1 MLSFQSISVGCAG
14 ISFVRQNALGFG
26 SFYHGFKL
34 CALTKISRRGMDFIH
49 KPLFIAPSKTLVT
62 RHTLTARLDPS
73 GVVISAKDN
82 TSRLIWGLIF
92 SPIFSGH
99 LYMSMRMGC
108 AFDQGRVNNGRS
120 CLFRPQ
126 PMMFYLTADRGKQRI
141 LGARLNQR
149 LAKSTMRGLV
159 RPAAL

>member
-1 MLSFQSISVGCAG
+1 M
-14 ISFVRQNALGFG
+14 
-26 SFYHGFKL
+26 
-34 CALTKISRRGMDFIH
+34 SRRGLDFIL
-49 KPLFIAPSKTLVT
+49 KSFFIASGKTLVT
-62 RHTLTARLDPS
+62 QHTLTALLDPP

-82 TSRLIWGLIF
+82 TNRLIRGLIF

-99 LYMSMRMGC
+99 LFMSARMGC

-159 RPAAL
+159 RPNQAL

>member
-1 MLSFQSISVGCAG
+1 
-14 ISFVRQNALGFG
+14 
-26 SFYHGFKL
+26 
-34 CALTKISRRGMDFIH
+34 MDFIH
-49 KPLFIAPSKTLVT
+49 KPLFIASGYTLVT

-73 GVVISAKDN
+73 GGVIGVKDN
-82 TSRLIWGLIF
+82 TNRLIWGLIF

-99 LYMSMRMGC
+99 LFMSARMGC

-120 CLFRPQ
+120 CLFRLQ
-126 PMMFYLTADRGKQRI
+126 SMMFNLTADRGKQRI
-141 LGARLNQR
+141 VGARLNQR

>member
-1 MLSFQSISVGCAG
+1 
-14 ISFVRQNALGFG
+14 
-26 SFYHGFKL
+26 
-34 CALTKISRRGMDFIH
+34 MDFIH

-99 LYMSMRMGC
+99 LYISARMGC

-120 CLFRPQ
+120 CLFRLQ
-126 PMMFYLTADRGKQRI
+126 SMMFNLTADLGKQRI
-141 LGARLNQR
+141 VGARLNQR

>member
-1 MLSFQSISVGCAG
+1 
-14 ISFVRQNALGFG
+14 
-26 SFYHGFKL
+26 
-34 CALTKISRRGMDFIH
+34 MDFIH

-82 TSRLIWGLIF
+82 TSRLIWGLIWGLIF

-99 LYMSMRMGC
+99 LYMSTRMGC
-108 AFDQGRVNNGRS
+108 AFDQGRVNNGRIG
-120 CLFRPQ
+120 LFHLQ
-126 PMMFYLTADRGKQRI
+126 TTIFYLTADLGKQRI

-149 LAKSTMRGLV
+149 LAKSTMRGV
-159 RPAAL
+159 VMHAAL

>member
-1 MLSFQSISVGCAG
+1 
-14 ISFVRQNALGFG
+14 
-26 SFYHGFKL
+26 
-34 CALTKISRRGMDFIH
+34 MDFIH
-49 KPLFIAPSKTLVT
+49 KPLFIAPGKTLVT

-99 LYMSMRMGC
+99 LYISARMGC

-120 CLFRPQ
+120 CLFHLQ
-126 PMMFYLTADRGKQRI
+126 PMMFYLTADLGKQRI
-141 LGARLNQR
+141 VGARLNQR
-149 LAKSTMRGLV
+149 LAKSTMRGV
-159 RPAAL
+159 VMHAALYNQGLYIKRL

>member
-1 MLSFQSISVGCAG
+1 
-14 ISFVRQNALGFG
+14 
-26 SFYHGFKL
+26 
-34 CALTKISRRGMDFIH
+34 MDFIH
-49 KPLFIAPSKTLVT
+49 KPLFIASGKTLVT
-62 RHTLTARLDPS
+62 RHILTARLDPP

-82 TSRLIWGLIF
+82 TSRPIWGLIRGLIF

-99 LYMSMRMGC
+99 LYISARMGC

-159 RPAAL
+159 RPNQAL

>member
-1 MLSFQSISVGCAG
+1 
-14 ISFVRQNALGFG
+14 
-26 SFYHGFKL
+26 
-34 CALTKISRRGMDFIH
+34 MDFIH
-49 KPLFIAPSKTLVT
+49 KPLFIALSKTLVT

-82 TSRLIWGLIF
+82 TSRLIRGLIF

-99 LYMSMRMGC
+99 LFMSARMGC

>member
-1 MLSFQSISVGCAG
+1 MVSNLW
-14 ISFVRQNALGFG
+14 
-26 SFYHGFKL
+26 
-34 CALTKISRRGMDFIH
+34 ALTKISRRGMDFIH
-49 KPLFIAPSKTLVT
+49 KPLFIASGKTLVT
-62 RHTLTARLDPS
+62 RHTLTALLDPT
-73 GVVISAKDN
+73 GVVTSAKDN
-82 TSRLIWGLIF
+82 TNRLIRGLIF

-99 LYMSMRMGC
+99 LFMSARMGC

-149 LAKSTMRGLV
+149 LAKSTMRGV
-159 RPAAL
+159 VMHAAL